1 MRQRARA
8 TAWAVLLM
16 TAAVVLNSC
25 KKQSEPAQSAA
36 PEQPKAEAPAQPSA
50 AAPAPA
56 ETKPEPAAAG
66 GKKGAEPAHN
76 YVKQLLVPA
85 KLKEKAPETYK
96 VRFDT
101 TRGEFVI
108 TVTRAWAPLE
118 ADRFY
123 NLVKHHFYDNAA
135 FFRVVPNF
143 VVQFGISA
151 NPAVSGAWQHV
162 EMKDDPPSQTNKRGT
177 ITFAQTGSPNSRG
190 TQVFINL
197 KDNPRLDHMAQG
209 FAPFG
214 IVDGNGMN
222 VVEMMYDGYG
232 DSSGPDQ
239 DQLAKQGDPYLRK
252 GWPKLDHIKSATLV
266 GTSDSV
272 KQ

>member
-1 MRQRARA
+1 MSAKYS
-8 TAWAVLLM
+8 TVAWA
-16 TAAVVLNSC
+16 AAMLAAGIILAGCS
-25 KKQSEPAQSAA
+25 KSQPPAESAA
-36 PEQPKAEAPAQPSA
+36 TQPPKTEAPAQPSA
-50 AAPAPA
+50 ATPAAP
-56 ETKPEPAAAG
+56 ETKPESGATPGPAMKKAG
-66 GKKGAEPAHN
+66 EPAHN
-76 YVKQLLVPA
+76 YVKELLAPA

-96 VRFDT
+96 VKFDT
-101 TRGEFVI
+101 TRGEFTI

-151 NPAVSGAWQHV
+151 NPSVNSAWQHV
-162 EMKDDPPSQTNKRGT
+162 TMKDDPVVQSNKRGT
-177 ITFAQTGSPNSRG
+177 IVFAQTSNPNSRG

-197 KDNPRLDHMAQG
+197 KDNTPLDHSGQG

-214 IVDGNGMN
+214 LVDGKGMN

-232 DSSGPDQ
+232 DSAGPDQ
-239 DQLAKQGDPYLRK
+239 DQLEKQGDPYLLK

-266 GTSDSV
+266 EATN
-272 KQ
+272 

>member
-1 MRQRARA
+1 M
-8 TAWAVLLM
+8 
-16 TAAVVLNSC
+16 
-25 KKQSEPAQSAA
+25 
-36 PEQPKAEAPAQPSA
+36 
-50 AAPAPA
+50 
-56 ETKPEPAAAG
+56 
-66 GKKGAEPAHN
+66 
-76 YVKQLLVPA
+76 
-85 KLKEKAPETYK
+85 
-96 VRFDT
+96 
-101 TRGEFVI
+101 
-108 TVTRAWAPLE
+108 
-118 ADRFY
+118 
-123 NLVKHHFYDNAA
+123 
-135 FFRVVPNF
+135 VPNF

-151 NPAVSGAWQHV
+151 NPAVSAAWQHV

-232 DSSGPDQ
+232 DSAGPDQ
-239 DQLAKQGDPYLRK
+239 DQLEKQGDPYLRK
-252 GWPKLDHIKSATLV
+252 GWPKLDHIKSATLA
-266 GTSDSV
+266 GTSDSA